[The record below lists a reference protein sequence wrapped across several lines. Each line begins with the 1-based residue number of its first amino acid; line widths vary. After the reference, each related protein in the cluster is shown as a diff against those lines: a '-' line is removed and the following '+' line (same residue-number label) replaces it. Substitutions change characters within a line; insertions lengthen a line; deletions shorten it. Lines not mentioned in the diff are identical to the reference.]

1 MWGRCANSIVA
12 IGIVALASSQC
23 VAADDSFRSFQ
34 AAYRCDVMER
44 LKLIYATGNPMRP
57 LNRYLAIS
65 VSPRDYV
72 QCIFHERNSRVH
84 CEASSGFWTTKP
96 GRERTTYQT
105 PRTIAA
111 LARLGFDT
119 DDSAGNF
126 RIDRPAD
133 TPADFASLADLML
146 RALHDG
152 YGARSD
158 TKLTFNAP
166 FAPNCPAVCVPI
178 S

>member
-1 MWGRCANSIVA
+1 V
-12 IGIVALASSQC
+12 IGIIALASSQR
-23 VAADDSFRSFQ
+23 VAAHDSFRNFQ
-34 AAYRCDVMER
+34 AAYRCDVLER
-44 LKLIYATGNPMRP
+44 LKLIHATGDPLRP

-65 VSPRDYV
+65 MPARDYV
-72 QCIFHERNSRVH
+72 QCIFHEKNSRVR
-84 CEASSGFWTTKP
+84 CEASSGFWTTKR
-96 GRERTTYQT
+96 GHERSTYQT
-105 PRTIAA
+105 PRAIAA

-126 RIDRPAD
+126 RIDQPVGA
-133 TPADFASLADLML
+133 PVDFASLADLML

-166 FAPNCPAVCVPI
+166 FAPNHPAACVPI